1 MTLPP
6 YDSRAV
12 QAAERLRDALA
23 RRQIA
28 ADVHDG
34 YGLALVSVWTGLIV
48 GCNGDRYWWCAGWN
62 AQERRAMYASN
73 RCSDP
78 EQAAARVARR
88 YARLRALHPPT
99 PKLSA
104 GPV

>member
-12 QAAERLRDALA
+12 KAAERLRDALA
-23 RRQIA
+23 RQQIA

-48 GCNGDRYWWCAGWN
+48 WCNGDRYWWCAGWN
-62 AQERRAMYASN
+62 PQERRPVYASN
-73 RCSDP
+73 RCGDP
-78 EQAAARVARR
+78 EQAAVRVARR
-88 YARLRALHPPT
+88 YARLRALHPPA

>member
-6 YDSRAV
+6 YDSWAV

-23 RRQIA
+23 RRQIT

-48 GCNGDRYWWCAGWN
+48 
-62 AQERRAMYASN
+62 
-73 RCSDP
+73 
-78 EQAAARVARR
+78 
-88 YARLRALHPPT
+88 
-99 PKLSA
+99 
-104 GPV
+104 